1 MIISQTCLICNTKT
15 YIFSFKGGYFM
26 SKNKK
31 SIFEGAATALIT
43 PMLDGEVDYIS
54 LGNLIDYQIN
64 GGIDAL
70 VICGTTGESSTLS
83 DNEHRSVLEFALEKA
98 NDRVPMIAG
107 TGSNDT
113 AHAVETSRFASA
125 LGYDALLVVTP
136 YYNKATERGLIESYL
151 KIADAATCPI
161 IPYNVPTRT
170 CCNITMPVYRELA
183 KHENIV
189 AVKEASGNISAIA
202 ELIAECGDDLD
213 VYSGNDDQTLP
224 MLALGG
230 KGVISVVSNIIP
242 QEMAALCKK
251 WFDGDIVECRR
262 LHEKYLKLMK
272 MMFCEVNPIPVKTAL
287 SLMELCSAEM
297 RLPMCEIGEINRG
310 RLEKVLL
317 EYGLIE

>member
-1 MIISQTCLICNTKT
+1 
-15 YIFSFKGGYFM
+15 M

-31 SIFEGAATALIT
+31 SIFAGVATALVT
-43 PMLDGEVDYIS
+43 PMLNGEVDYIN
-54 LGNLIDYQIN
+54 LGKLIEFQIN
-64 GGIDAL
+64 SGIDAL
-70 VICGTTGESSTLS
+70 VICGTTGESCTLS
-83 DNEHRSVLEFALEKA
+83 DDEHKAILQFALEKA
-98 NDRVPMIAG
+98 DGRVPMIAG

-113 AHAVETSRFASA
+113 LHAVQMSRFASE

-136 YYNKATERGLIESYL
+136 YYNKATERGLIKSYL
-151 KIADAATCPI
+151 KIADEARCPI

-189 AVKEASGNISAIA
+189 AVKEASGNIPAIA

-224 MLALGG
+224 LLALGG

-242 QEMAALCKK
+242 REMTNLCNK
-251 WFDGDIVECRR
+251 WFDGDIMGCRR

-287 SLMELCSAEM
+287 SLMGLCSAEM
-297 RLPMCEIGEINRG
+297 RLPMCEIGETNRG
-310 RLEKVLL
+310 RIEKVLW
-317 EYGLIE
+317 EYGLMD

>member
-1 MIISQTCLICNTKT
+1 MIIPQTRLVCNTKT
-15 YIFSFKGGYFM
+15 HIFSFKGGYFM

-31 SIFEGAATALIT
+31 SIFAGVATALVT

-54 LGNLIDYQIN
+54 LGNLIDFQIN
-64 GGIDAL
+64 SGIDAL
-70 VICGTTGESSTLS
+70 VICGTTGESCTLS
-83 DNEHRSVLEFALEKA
+83 DDEHKAILQFTLEKA
-98 NDRVPMIAG
+98 DGRVPMIAG

-113 AHAVETSRFASA
+113 LHAVQMSRFASE

-136 YYNKATERGLIESYL
+136 YYNKATERGLIQSYL
-151 KIADAATCPI
+151 KIADAARCPI
-161 IPYNVPTRT
+161 ILYNVPTRT
-170 CCNITMPVYRELA
+170 CCNITMPVYHELA

-224 MLALGG
+224 LLALGG

-242 QEMAALCKK
+242 REMTNLCNK
-251 WFDGDIVECRR
+251 WFDGDIMGCRR

-272 MMFCEVNPIPVKTAL
+272 MMFCEVNPIPVKTSL
-287 SLMELCSAEM
+287 SLMGLCSAEM
-297 RLPMCEIGEINRG
+297 RLPMCEIGEKNRDK
-310 RLEKVLL
+310 LEAILK
-317 EYGLIE
+317 EYGLV